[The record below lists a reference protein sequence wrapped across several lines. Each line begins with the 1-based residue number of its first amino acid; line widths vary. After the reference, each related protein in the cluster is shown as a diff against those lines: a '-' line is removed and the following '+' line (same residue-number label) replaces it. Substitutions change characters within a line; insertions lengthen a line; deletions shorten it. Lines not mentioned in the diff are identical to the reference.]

1 MPTEIDSLQIKINAE
16 AVKANNAIDKLVRKL
31 DKLATS
37 LGKINSSS
45 INGLA
50 NGVDR
55 LGKAM
60 QTMKDVKKTD
70 FNKVARGI
78 SAFEKIDSAKLS
90 SLSTTLSPLA
100 TSIGTLGAVKFD
112 NKNIQT
118 LINSLTRLSNANLN
132 SLANVNF
139 TQFGNSINQL
149 SASLSN
155 TPKIQ
160 QSVISMTNA
169 IANLSKSGAN
179 MPIVATSLQTLGGS
193 LSNFMSIMASA
204 PSVTDSTVTFTQAIS
219 SLANAGAKAG
229 VTASNLGVLGAQLK
243 NLMATLSTAPL
254 VSQNVIDMTNALA
267 NLSTQGSK
275 VGSASRNIQRSLNG
289 THSSTVKASKGFNG
303 LASAIGKFY
312 ASYFL
317 VIRGVK
323 GLWRSIESTA
333 DYIEAYNYFNVALGK
348 IGQDWA
354 HEWGKY
360 AKEIGVSSAEEYA
373 DSFKNRL
380 SDSIKNLSGLT
391 LEVNAD
397 GSGMLSSTG
406 MKNLGL
412 NIQEVTQYASQLA
425 SVTNS
430 VGQTGEVSLATASA
444 LTKLGADM
452 SSLFNI
458 DYSSVMTNLQ
468 SGIIGQSR
476 ALYKYGIDI
485 TNATL
490 QTKAYE
496 LGLTKSVSEMTQM
509 EKMQLRTLVILQDS
523 RVAWGDL
530 ANTIS
535 SPSNM
540 MRQFR
545 NNLKETGMLLGQLFI
560 PLLTKVAPVINGIT
574 VAIGRLLTDFASLFG
589 IKIELDKMGQGF
601 NQLEE
606 ELDDTVGGFED
617 ATDAVK
623 EFKNQMLGFDEA
635 EKLTTINATS
645 NLDGT
650 GSLIDLSDE
659 ILNAT
664 SAYEKVWQQA
674 YDKMNSG
681 TQLWADKIEKTLVN
695 VKRVLKD
702 IVLGDYI
709 QAGEDFSKLTLG
721 LTNFVGNAIR
731 NVDWGKAGKS
741 IGEFLAGVDWLEI
754 FVSIADIVAGA
765 IEGAVSVWF
774 SSLKE
779 APFETA
785 LITVL
790 ALWKFT
796 NLGNVVAGG
805 IATSIGGAIG
815 SSTVLSK
822 LTSPIKLLAGNLGK
836 VFIAVVAGWSIG
848 SAIYEELTGNEADS
862 IPEQIKYLY
871 NSSWKEIKKAG
882 VEAFKEISNSIKG
895 ALGLATELRKTENE
909 FFNKGFSKED
919 FNSIREKHK
928 NNKQQEKQ
936 SYLEQFVKTNNVMWL
951 MLYNSIDGYKT
962 GGFPEDG
969 LFFANHNELVGKFN
983 NGKTAVAN
991 SYQIEAG
998 IEQASYRGMARAL
1011 AEHQGN
1017 GGNVTVVLQG
1027 EADNLFKVVQS
1038 KANNYTMQT
1047 GKPAFIV

>member
-1 MPTEIDSLQIKINAE
+1 MLTEIDSLEIRIKGQADS
-16 AVKANNAIDKLVRKL
+16 AVNSIDKLISRL
-31 DKLATS
+31 NTLSTS
-37 LGKINSSS
+37 LTKVNGNSFA
-45 INGLA
+45 GLDGMQGFKGGRETKFVRLA
-50 NGVDR
+50 NGI
-55 LGKAM
+55 
-60 QTMKDVKKTD
+60 
-70 FNKVARGI
+70 NKV
-78 SAFEKIDSAKLS
+78 
-90 SLSTTLSPLA
+90 
-100 TSIGTLGAVKFD
+100 
-112 NKNIQT
+112 
-118 LINSLTRLSNANLN
+118 
-132 SLANVNF
+132 
-139 TQFGNSINQL
+139 
-149 SASLSN
+149 SASAE
-155 TPKIQ
+155 K
-160 QSVISMTNA
+160 
-169 IANLSKSGAN
+169 SKKSFG
-179 MPIVATSLQTLGGS
+179 
-193 LSNFMSIMASA
+193 
-204 PSVTDSTVTFTQAIS
+204 
-219 SLANAGAKAG
+219 
-229 VTASNLGVLGAQLK
+229 
-243 NLMATLSTAPL
+243 
-254 VSQNVIDMTNALA
+254 
-267 NLSTQGSK
+267 
-275 VGSASRNIQRSLNG
+275 
-289 THSSTVKASKGFNG
+289 G

-354 HEWGKY
+354 HEWEKY

-373 DSFKNRL
+373 DSFKGRL

-458 DYSSVMTNLQ
+458 DYSSVMNNLQ

-530 ANTIS
+530 AATIS

-560 PLLTKVAPVINGIT
+560 PVLTKVAPVINGIT

-606 ELDDTVGGFED
+606 ELDGTVDGFED

-659 ILNAT
+659 ILKAT
-664 SAYEKVWQQA
+664 SAYEKVWQEA

-785 LITVL
+785 LITAF

-822 LTSPIKLLAGNLGK
+822 LTSPIKLLAANLGK
-836 VFIAVVAGWSIG
+836 VFIAVVGGWSLG
-848 SAIYEELTGNEADS
+848 SAIYKELTGNEAGS

-882 VEAFKEISNSIKG
+882 VEAFEEISNSIKG
-895 ALGLATELRKTENE
+895 ALGLATELRKTENGY
-909 FFNKGFSKED
+909 KGFSKED
-919 FNSIREKHK
+919 FNSIRDKYK